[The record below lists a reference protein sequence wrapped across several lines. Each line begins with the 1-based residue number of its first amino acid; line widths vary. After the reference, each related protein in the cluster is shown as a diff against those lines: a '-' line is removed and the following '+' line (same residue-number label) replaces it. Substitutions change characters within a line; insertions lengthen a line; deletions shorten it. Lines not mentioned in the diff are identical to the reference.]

1 MPVVPQPLSAVLLTT
16 PENFT
21 YYDVMLVQL
30 FKDMNCDIGGGG
42 AVRESLAEYVA
53 SGSSSRKLGYFFLD
67 VACKFNASWQRH
79 VFRTK
84 ATGSCAQQLISKLLG
99 LTLLGWLP
107 AGRTAVMRT

>member
-1 MPVVPQPLSAVLLTT
+1 MSAVLLTT

-67 VACKFNASWQRH
+67 VACKFNASCCGSWRGWA
-79 VFRTK
+79 RGRL
-84 ATGSCAQQLISKLLG
+84 TGCLG
-99 LTLLGWLP
+99 C
-107 AGRTAVMRT
+107 